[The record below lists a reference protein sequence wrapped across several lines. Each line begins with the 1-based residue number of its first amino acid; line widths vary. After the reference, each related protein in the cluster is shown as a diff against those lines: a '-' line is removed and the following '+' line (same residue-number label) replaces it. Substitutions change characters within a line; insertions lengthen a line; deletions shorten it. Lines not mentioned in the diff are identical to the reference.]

1 MLQRDYILRLIREF
15 MAALQRMLEK
25 KEIKERKEEL
35 KRLYNQYVG
44 PYAFYHCATLDDVME
59 ALAGEEEGYR
69 MAKIE
74 MLSELY
80 YAESA
85 LMEKPEGD
93 RLLSMAFSLYDYLE
107 HYSRMFSWERHRK
120 MADIRQRLSVAGVPP
135 ASPADNGKEA

>member
-25 KEIKERKEEL
+25 KEIKERKEEMR
-35 KRLYNQYVG
+35 RLYDQYVG

-59 ALAGEEEGYR
+59 ALAGEEEGHR

-85 LMEKPEGD
+85 LVEKPEGD

-120 MADIRQRLSVAGVPP
+120 MADIRQRLSIADVPP
-135 ASPADNGKEA
+135 ASPENNEKEA